1 MGGDLRGSRTGFGLV
16 SCVGKFCGFV
26 IVDLTVRAIG
36 QVGWLER
43 LQFNIR
49 IRYLAIR

>member
-1 MGGDLRGSRTGFGLV
+1 MV